1 MYGCVGV
8 CLAVCGSVSFAAP
21 VMGFLGVVG
30 VACVGVWVFAS
41 SVCFFRGAAR
51 LAAFVLV
58 THRRSG
64 DWHTLVSCK
73 LPIVNPFIL

>member
-1 MYGCVGV
+1 MLQLQLQGV
-8 CLAVCGSVSFAAP
+8 CLAVCGSVSFVAP

-30 VACVGVWVFAS
+30 VACVRVWVFAS

-58 THRRSG
+58 THASATG
-64 DWHTLVSCK
+64 QAALGTQCAL
-73 LPIVNPFIL
+73 